1 MPLRGDLW
9 RCAKGEGDGWMG
21 KWVVGWEKKAR
32 DIMSQLVVIKYENAL
47 DSLSQTSNNA
57 RVQSQLSLIELESIG
72 FSV

>member
-1 MPLRGDLW
+1 
-9 RCAKGEGDGWMG
+9 MG